1 MCRLYNGKGMD
12 RRMQTETFEFAGY
25 NSQKLPVTM
34 WLPEQEPKCILQITH
49 GMTEHIGRYT
59 ALAQELTGHGIA
71 VAGFDLRGHGRN
83 AGNPN
88 VASFGE
94 GGWEA
99 SIEDMHLFF
108 EVLAERFPGLPHY
121 MLGFSLGSFLLR
133 EYLNKYPEGVTGAI
147 IMGTGRQ
154 PGWLL
159 SMMMA
164 VVKSQIKKAG
174 FDGTTDL
181 VRQLSFGNYNQK
193 FKPNRTIADWLC
205 ADNAQLDAYLADPLC
220 RKDISAGLF
229 WQLLGSMKR
238 TDSPFEYDGFDTSL
252 PILLISGQD
261 DPVGD
266 SGKGVQAIYRRMIK
280 TGMENVTICLLPG
293 ARHDVLH
300 EEATAAAAA
309 RKALIDWME
318 CNPS

>member
-1 MCRLYNGKGMD
+1 
-12 RRMQTETFEFAGY
+12 MQTETFEFEGW
-25 NSQKLPVTM
+25 NGITLPVTI
-34 WLPEQEPKCILQITH
+34 WLPEQEPKCVLQITH

-59 ALAQELTGHGIA
+59 TLAQELTGQGIV

-83 AGNPN
+83 PGDPN
-88 VASFGE
+88 IASFGE

-108 EVLAERFPGLPHY
+108 EVLAERFPVLPHF

-133 EYLNKYPEGVTGAI
+133 EYLNQYPEDVAGAI
-147 IMGTGRQ
+147 IMGTGYQ

-159 SMMMA
+159 SMMME

-205 ADNAQLDAYLADPLC
+205 ADNAELDAYLADPLC

-229 WQLLGSMKR
+229 W
-238 TDSPFEYDGFDTSL
+238 
-252 PILLISGQD
+252 
-261 DPVGD
+261 
-266 SGKGVQAIYRRMIK
+266 
-280 TGMENVTICLLPG
+280 
-293 ARHDVLH
+293 
-300 EEATAAAAA
+300 
-309 RKALIDWME
+309 
-318 CNPS
+318 

>member
-1 MCRLYNGKGMD
+1 
-12 RRMQTETFEFAGY
+12 MQTETYEFEGFNG
-25 NSQKLPVTM
+25 QKFPATM
-34 WLPEQEPKCILQITH
+34 WLPEKEPRCVLQIAH

-59 ALAQELTGHGIA
+59 ALAQELTGHGIV

-83 AGNPN
+83 AGDPN

-108 EVLAERFPGLPHY
+108 EVLAERFPGLPHD

-133 EYLNKYPEGVTGAI
+133 EYLGLYPEGVTGAAI
-147 IMGTGRQ
+147 LGTGYQ

-205 ADNAQLDAYLADPLC
+205 ADNAQLDDYLADSLC

-238 TDSPFEYDGFDTSL
+238 TGSRDAYTNWNKDT
-252 PILLISGQD
+252 PVLLLSGQD
-261 DPVGD
+261 DPVSD
-266 SGKGVQAIYRRMIK
+266 SGKGVLAVKQRMEKAGICS
-280 TGMENVTICLLPG
+280 VTMQLFPD
-293 ARHDVLH
+293 ARHDLLH
-300 EEATAAAAA
+300 EESSAATDA
-309 RKALIDWME
+309 RKVLIDWTE
-318 CNPS
+318 HTLG

>member
-1 MCRLYNGKGMD
+1 
-12 RRMQTETFEFAGY
+12 MQTETFEFEGL
-25 NSQKLPVTM
+25 NGIMLPATM

-59 ALAQELTGHGIA
+59 ALAQELTGHGII

-83 AGNPN
+83 AGDPN
-88 VASFGE
+88 IASFGE

-99 SIEDMHLFF
+99 SIQDMRLFF

-133 EYLNKYPEGVTGAI
+133 EYLGHYPQGVAGAAI
-147 IMGTGRQ
+147 LGTGYQ
-154 PGWLL
+154 PGPVL
-159 SMMMA
+159 SVMMA
-164 VVKSQIKKAG
+164 IVKSQIKKAG
-174 FDGTTDL
+174 FNGTTDL

-220 RKDISAGLF
+220 RKNISAGLF

-238 TDSPFEYDGFDTSL
+238 TGSKDAYDGWNKDT
-252 PILLISGQD
+252 PILLLSGQD

-266 SGKGVQAIYRRMIK
+266 SGNGVLAVKQRMEMAGIRSVA
-280 TGMENVTICLLPG
+280 MELLPD
-293 ARHDVLH
+293 ARHDLLH
-300 EEATAAAAA
+300 EESSAAADA
-309 RKALIDWME
+309 RKALIDWVE
-318 CNPS
+318 NTLEL

>member
-1 MCRLYNGKGMD
+1 
-12 RRMQTETFEFAGY
+12 MQTETFEFEGS
-25 NSQKLPVTM
+25 NCQKLPATM
-34 WLPEQEPKCILQITH
+34 WLPEQEPRCILQIAH
-49 GMTEHIGRYT
+49 GMTEHIGRYA
-59 ALAQELTGHGIA
+59 ALAQALTGHGIV

-83 AGNPN
+83 PGDPN

-99 SIEDMHLFF
+99 STQDMHLFF

-133 EYLNKYPEGVTGAI
+133 EYLGRYPAGVAGAAI
-147 IMGTGRQ
+147 LGTGYQ
-154 PGWLL
+154 PGLVL
-159 SMMMA
+159 GVMMA

-181 VRQLSFGNYNQK
+181 VKQLSFGNYNQK

-205 ADNAQLDAYLADPLC
+205 ADNTQLDAYLADPLC
-220 RKDISAGLF
+220 RKNISAGLF

-238 TDSPFEYDGFDTSL
+238 TGSRNAYHGWNKDT
-252 PILLISGQD
+252 PVLLLSGQD

-266 SGKGVQAIYRRMIK
+266 SGKGVLAVKQRMEKAGIRSVA
-280 TGMENVTICLLPG
+280 MQLLPN
-293 ARHDVLH
+293 ARHDLLH
-300 EEATAAAAA
+300 EESGAAADA
-309 RKALIDWME
+309 RKALIDWMQHTL
-318 CNPS
+318 C